1 MKKGY
6 KLFASKM
13 REDLY
18 RNLKLISAA
27 EGKSIQA
34 LLEEAV
40 NDYLEKRRLS
50 IKESSNGKSIT
61 MLRMVP
67 YTDSED
73 KKNKRKK

>member
-27 EGKSIQA
+27 EGKSIQI

-40 NDYLEKRRLS
+40 NDYLTKRQFS
-50 IKESSNGKSIT
+50 IKESRNGESIT
-61 MLRMVP
+61 MLRVAR
-67 YTDSED
+67 YTDSDDEND
-73 KKNKRKK
+73 QSKK